1 MNPILGGLAVVASLF
16 LFVMIHEA
24 GHFIAAKMTKMKATE
39 FFFGFGPRL
48 FSFTWGETEY
58 GIKAIPAGGYVRI
71 IGMNPLEEVDPAD
84 VGRTYREKHF
94 WEKAFVV
101 LAGIAMNFGLAFVL
115 IWGVFFFGGQEQ
127 EPVPI
132 VADIVADIDGNA
144 TPAAQAGLQP
154 GDEFVSVDDVVITEW
169 SDLTNYVGGLPEE
182 QVDLVILRDGAEI
195 SYTVTLTTLRFED
208 GTGRGFLG
216 VAPLR
221 PILELGA
228 FTSAGMAGEWVWAVT
243 IEAYGFLFDILGNV
257 PEIMSAVFNGEEVSA
272 EIRPI
277 SVVGLWQIG
286 AQADQFGWIAMVML
300 MAQINI
306 VLAAMNVL
314 PLFPLDG
321 GHFAVAVYEKLFR
334 READIRKLVPV
345 ALTVIVFFIFLGVL
359 SIYLDIS
366 QPFQF

>member
-1 MNPILGGLAVVASLF
+1 MNPFVGGLAVIVSLF

-24 GHFIAAKMTKMKATE
+24 GHFLAAKLTKMKVTE

-48 FSFTWGETEY
+48 LSFRGGETEY

-71 IGMNPLEEVDPAD
+71 IGMNPMEEVDPAD

-94 WEKAFVV
+94 WEKSFVV

-115 IWGVFFFGGQEQ
+115 MWGVFMSTGQEQ
-127 EPVPI
+127 EPIPV
-132 VADIVADIDGNA
+132 VADVVADIDGDA

-154 GDEFVSVDDVVITEW
+154 GDEFVSVDDVVINEW
-169 SDLTNYVGGLPEE
+169 IDLTSYVGDRPEE
-182 QVDLVILRDGAEI
+182 EVDLVIRRDGAEL
-195 SYTVTLTTLRFED
+195 SYTVTLTTLRFDD
-208 GTGRGFLG
+208 GSGRGFLG
-216 VAPLR
+216 VAPVR
-221 PILELGA
+221 PVLELGA
-228 FTSAGMAGEWVWAVT
+228 FAAAGMAGEWVWDITVET
-243 IEAYGFLFDILGNV
+243 YGFLYDIVTNV
-257 PEIMSAVFNGEEVSA
+257 PEIMSAVFNGREVSP

-286 AQADQFGWIAMVML
+286 AQADQFGWANMVL
-300 MAQINI
+300 LAAQINI

-334 READIRKLVPV
+334 READITKLVPV
-345 ALTVIVFFIFLGVL
+345 AITVIVFFVFLGVL